1 MFWWFLTRYELNF
14 LLCHP
19 ISTNPSRPLKS
30 NCQQVCLQS
39 HICARVKKLCMGYGH
54 PSHKREYLKWVESLR
69 MDWWPSSCPIP
80 IYLLVYPNLSPL
92 RRHKI
97 NVFTGLIQLLT
108 MAILRYVDTI
118 HHSQPLYKSNW
129 QNRGPN
135 LSCST
140 DIFPDFK
147 CGKPN
152 H

>member
-97 NVFTGLIQLLT
+97 TVFTT
-108 MAILRYVDTI
+108 YVFHNHI
-118 HHSQPLYKSNW
+118 FFIRVVHSVFEKRELYFLN
-129 QNRGPN
+129 
-135 LSCST
+135 C
-140 DIFPDFK
+140 IF
-147 CGKPN
+147 
-152 H
+152 